1 MYGAGTAAIATAAA
15 GFEEVSAAQSVRS
28 GPGPVQA
35 SPVQADTVQADTV
48 QAGMVRPGAA
58 APGTA
63 QSAGMAPAVVPVA
76 RSAQLPCTDDPE
88 LFFAES
94 PEDVETAK
102 ALCVGCAAR
111 LTCLSG
117 AMERRE
123 PWGVWGGELFLRGEV
138 VPRKRPR
145 GRPRKAEVAA

>member
-1 MYGAGTAAIATAAA
+1 MYGAGTAAIATAVA
-15 GFEEVSAAQSVRS
+15 GFEAVSAPPSARS
-28 GPGPVQA
+28 GPGPGQ
-35 SPVQADTVQADTV
+35 
-48 QAGMVRPGAA
+48 PGAA
-58 APGTA
+58 APGPA
-63 QSAGMAPAVVPVA
+63 HPAGMAPAVVPVA
-76 RSAQLPCTDDPE
+76 RSAQLLCTDDPE

-111 LTCLSG
+111 LNCLSG
-117 AMERRE
+117 AIERRE
-123 PWGVWGGELFLRGEV
+123 PWGVWGGELFLRGEI